1 MTLIT
6 VLQVIELLLELA
18 TVSYLTYIA
27 WQMRRGNYVGS
38 YAMRKFARGIR

>member
-1 MTLIT
+1 MTLII